1 MKSLTKIYT
10 ASFLFSIQLALAAY
24 VNSIFLGSFVSD
36 KILGLMYVGG
46 SLITITGLFSITRF
60 IKKFGNYI
68 TILLLVTLNLLSL
81 YGLYTSQTSS
91 LVIPS
96 FLLYLATNS
105 LIMFSLDIFVENFSD
120 DTSTGKI
127 RGLFLTITNL
137 AWVASPFIAGIAIQ
151 NLGYRGIYG
160 LGILVAIPLFALL
173 ALSLKKFVD
182 PVYTSPSFKDMV
194 QSIRSFPSVKKI
206 CAANFML
213 QFFYVAMVI
222 YTPLYLSRTVGF
234 DWGTIGIL
242 FTIMLIPFVVFE
254 YPFGKIADRFLG
266 EKEILATG
274 FLVMGISTV
283 SISFIHTKSLV
294 IWALILFMTRVGASA
309 VESMSDTY
317 LFKQIQSGD
326 TSIIGFYRAMS
337 PLAYMTAPI
346 FATILLA
353 FTDFKNLFV
362 GIGLSMIIGFII
374 ACTLKDTK

>member
-24 VNSIFLGSFVSD
+24 VNSTFLGSFVSD

-46 SLITITGLFSITRF
+46 SLLTILGLFSITKF
-60 IKKFGNYI
+60 IKRFGNYL
-68 TILLLVTLNLLSL
+68 TILLLVTLNLLSV
-81 YGLYTSQTSS
+81 YGLYTSHTSS
-91 LVIPS
+91 LVVPS

-105 LIMFSLDIFVENFSD
+105 FIMFSLDIFVENFSD
-120 DTSTGKI
+120 DTSTGKT

-137 AWVASPFIAGIAIQ
+137 AWVLSPFVAGIAIQ
-151 NLGYRGIYG
+151 HLGYRGVYG
-160 LGILVAIPLFALL
+160 LGILMAIPLFTLL
-173 ALSLKKFVD
+173 SVSLKKFVD
-182 PVYTSPSFKDMV
+182 PVYTSPSFKDMI
-194 QSIRSFPSVKKI
+194 QSIRSLPSVKKI
-206 CAANFML
+206 CAASFML

-266 EKEILATG
+266 EKEILAAG

-283 SISFIHTKSLV
+283 SISFIHTKSLIV
-294 IWALILFMTRVGASA
+294 WGIVLFMTRVGASA
-309 VESMSDTY
+309 VESMTDTY

-326 TSIIGFYRAMS
+326 TPIIGFYRAMS

-346 FATILLA
+346 FATLLLA
-353 FTDFKNLFV
+353 FTDFKNLFI
-362 GIGLSMIIGFII
+362 GIGLSMILGFII